1 MAEQRTGIG
10 SRVRIIIAAA
20 EMVSENPRARLS
32 VRAVAARAGV
42 STGSLRYHFPTQ
54 RELQDT
60 VLRTIYE
67 VVAPD
72 DRIRERSVPARDRL
86 VECLRNVLSP
96 AGVGAQARES
106 WARIHEAFIAPEPSA
121 ESTAAYQAL
130 WRQGQ
135 GRVEYWLAVLEEEGA
150 LASGDHTA
158 QARFLMT
165 VVDGLS
171 VERALPADESILTAE
186 TETLYLAVDAVLR

>member
-1 MAEQRTGIG
+1 
-10 SRVRIIIAAA
+10 
-20 EMVSENPRARLS
+20 
-32 VRAVAARAGV
+32 AGV

-72 DRIRERSVPARDRL
+72 DRIRERTAPARDRL

-96 AGVGAQARES
+96 AGTGEQARES
-106 WARIHEAFIAPEPSA
+106 WARVHEAFIATEPSA
-121 ESTAAYQAL
+121 ESAEAYQAL
-130 WRQGQ
+130 WRQAQ
-135 GRVEYWLAVLEEEGA
+135 GRVEYWLTVLEEEGA
-150 LASGDHTA
+150 LTAGDHTA

-171 VERALPADESILTAE
+171 IERALPSDDSVLAAE
-186 TETLYLAVDAVLR
+186 TETLYLAVDAVLAPRTAQ